1 MPNDALR
8 RFLAQVVAGD
18 AAGQAVAGP
27 GSQCPGAQA
36 WTESLARRCAEK
48 VLGAMP
54 QDHAEDFR
62 TTLPRAIEAHV
73 GFLLRH
79 LGGDPTPFRLSSHQ
93 TSLIH
98 QMARVGEPYVNFVRG
113 LRTVQTEVT
122 ESLLAHLDGHR
133 PAGERPD
140 LVRTLVPLIAAHF
153 DESIEAMLS
162 EYLAERQRLMA
173 RELSTR
179 QRAISALV
187 AGEHLSPEEAR
198 EVLRLEL
205 AQHHLGLL
213 LWAPGRSDPS
223 PERHSSLARAA
234 ASAADAVGARAPLT
248 YVPDG
253 AVMWCWLSRPTPFDQ
268 RRLESLARLAIPREL
283 RVAVGVPAYGPA
295 GFRRTHLAALDAHRL
310 APRSGTGPVITYRE
324 VALAALLT
332 ADPERAR
339 WFVEEELGDLGASD
353 PKTGDLR
360 ATALQFLR
368 SGANLLRTATALH
381 VHRNTVVYR
390 LKNVERLLGRGLDER
405 PLETHAALLL
415 REMLDR

>member
-1 MPNDALR
+1 
-8 RFLAQVVAGD
+8 
-18 AAGQAVAGP
+18 
-27 GSQCPGAQA
+27 
-36 WTESLARRCAEK
+36 
-48 VLGAMP
+48 
-54 QDHAEDFR
+54 
-62 TTLPRAIEAHV
+62 
-73 GFLLRH
+73 
-79 LGGDPTPFRLSSHQ
+79 
-93 TSLIH
+93 
-98 QMARVGEPYVNFVRG
+98 
-113 LRTVQTEVT
+113 
-122 ESLLAHLDGHR
+122 
-133 PAGERPD
+133 
-140 LVRTLVPLIAAHF
+140 
-153 DESIEAMLS
+153 
-162 EYLAERQRLMA
+162 
-173 RELSTR
+173 
-179 QRAISALV
+179 
-187 AGEHLSPEEAR
+187 
-198 EVLRLEL
+198 
-205 AQHHLGLL
+205 
-213 LWAPGRSDPS
+213 
-223 PERHSSLARAA
+223 
-234 ASAADAVGARAPLT
+234 
-248 YVPDG
+248 
-253 AVMWCWLSRPTPFDQ
+253 MWCWLSRPTPFDQ